1 VECDSKRHGDFH
13 DPRWGLPNQRWIG
26 RNQAEHKYLD
36 AAVAAGRFAAAS
48 MGPSYHYCGG
58 ACDNPNVLDK
68 EAGALALKAFIALYE
83 HTLSDEWIAPAAQAA
98 TYIETW
104 TYAWS
109 VPLPQDDPEA
119 VYPVSR
125 TTLGVSLIASGQSG
139 KVATLSRFACCPS
152 R

>member
-1 VECDSKRHGDFH
+1 MECDGKRHGDFH
-13 DPRWGLPNQRWIG
+13 DLVGVSLTSG
-26 RNQAEHKYLD
+26 GSTANQAEHKYLD

-139 KVATLSRFACCPS
+139 ADVK
-152 R
+152 